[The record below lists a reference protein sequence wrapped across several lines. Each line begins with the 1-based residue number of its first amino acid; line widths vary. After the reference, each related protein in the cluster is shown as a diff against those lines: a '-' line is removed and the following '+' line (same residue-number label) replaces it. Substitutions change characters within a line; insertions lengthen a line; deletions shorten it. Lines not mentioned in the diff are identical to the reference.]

1 MAPRKRKTTRRD
13 DTIYGSRWR
22 ALVEQAK
29 AYHEPTCYFC
39 GNEIDMTL
47 PGRHQWSCEVHHLQA
62 RAFGGPTIVP
72 LDELALAHK
81 SCNASH
87 GARLRNLPRSRQ
99 QLDQRSLEDEYQA
112 GYNSSLRVGIVI
124 PLS

>member
-1 MAPRKRKTTRRD
+1 MTPRKRKTTRRD
-13 DTIYGSRWR
+13 DTSYGSKWR

-29 AYHEPTCYFC
+29 QYHEPTCYFC
-39 GNEIDMTL
+39 GHEIDMTL
-47 PGRHQWSCEVHHLQA
+47 PGRHQWSCEVHHLHA

-87 GARLRNLPRSRQ
+87 GARIRSLPRSRR
-99 QLDQRSLEDEYQA
+99 QLDQRTLEDEA
-112 GYNSSLRVGIVI
+112 RGAFIEDLPPNRS
-124 PLS
+124 P